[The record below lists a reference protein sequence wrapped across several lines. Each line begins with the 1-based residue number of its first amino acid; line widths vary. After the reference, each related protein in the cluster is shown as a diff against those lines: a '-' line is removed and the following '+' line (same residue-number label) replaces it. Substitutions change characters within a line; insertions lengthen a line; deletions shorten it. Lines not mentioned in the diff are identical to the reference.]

1 MRDIFPLEV
10 GKENLVGGGEDL
22 VGRGERTMRLWWR
35 RERGPLSI
43 GRVEGENH
51 VAFQSGDPVV
61 AAELMVP
68 GA

>member
-1 MRDIFPLEV
+1 MGLQRKTGSGIYTQAWQPYQ
-10 GKENLVGGGEDL
+10 
-22 VGRGERTMRLWWR
+22 GERTMRLWWR